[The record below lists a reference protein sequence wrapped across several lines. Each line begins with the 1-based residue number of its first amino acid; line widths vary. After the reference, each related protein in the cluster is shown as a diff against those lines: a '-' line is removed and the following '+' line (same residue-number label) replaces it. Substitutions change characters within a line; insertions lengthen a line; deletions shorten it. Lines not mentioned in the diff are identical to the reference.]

1 MHDDDDEMRFL
12 VKTAARRLGLKAHN
26 VKALQ
31 YEPVRPRWLQGPAA
45 SHPLTTQNPQ
55 VNRSYHYRKKNIPR
69 FSSWKGHRFFGGER
83 NGPNPMDRPPHF
95 SDMSSANPFG
105 PPRKKLR
112 ISREGD
118 ATVIVV
124 TPTVTVQSSAMFD
137 ESREV
142 LVSSDSNL
150 ESTYDINMEDGRA
163 NPGVITGDPYNED
176 DGEETPVTDTG
187 VVLDDNVNLNGVV
200 LDDNSNLLANALTS
214 DNDVGGYSDV
224 NPIENETSNSLPSTQ
239 PLEDATLSIVNNT
252 NATSLAVLSSA
263 NFEFPSHVPRS
274 PVPMPHT
281 PSGLYEESWTL
292 HFPADVEGH
301 KGTDERLYILDVQRL
316 FPAEDEFLQT
326 FGVKIH
332 CDLKQQPE
340 LVCINRSKFDEEIG
354 AMLGEHVDWIEKQV
368 PEETMMIYSAYD
380 TGSDNSEH
388 VNIIASFVTDTK
400 TVGNAIITTGSKR
413 ESLYY
418 LFR

>member
-1 MHDDDDEMRFL
+1 MRYL
-12 VKTAARRLGLKAHN
+12 VKTAARRLGLKAHQ

-31 YEPVRPRWLQGPAA
+31 YDPVRPRWLQGPAA

-83 NGPNPMDRPPHF
+83 TGPNPMDRPPHS
-95 SDMSSANPFG
+95 SDMNSSHPFG

-118 ATVIVV
+118 AAVVVV

-137 ESREV
+137 ESKEV

-150 ESTYDINMEDGRA
+150 ETTYDITMEDGKVT
-163 NPGVITGDPYNED
+163 GVITSDPYNED
-176 DGEETPVTDTG
+176 NAEETQLTDNG
-187 VVLDDNVNLNGVV
+187 EVLDDT
-200 LDDNSNLLANALTS
+200 SNLLANALAS

-224 NPIENETSNSLPSTQ
+224 NPILDGETSNSLPSTQ
-239 PLEDATLSIVNNT
+239 PLEDSAVLPINNT
-252 NATSLAVLSSA
+252 NALPSNTNTTSLAVLSS
-263 NFEFPSHVPRS
+263 NDFEFPSMAPRS
-274 PVPMPHT
+274 PAPMPHT
-281 PSGLYEESWTL
+281 PNGVHEESWTL

-301 KGTDERLYILDVQRL
+301 KGTDHRLYILDVQRL

-332 CDLKQQPE
+332 CDLKIRPE

-354 AMLGEHVDWIEKQV
+354 ALLGEHVDWIEKQV

-380 TGSDNSEH
+380 TGLDNSEH
-388 VNIIASFVTDTK
+388 VNIIASFVTDMK

>member
-1 MHDDDDEMRFL
+1 MRHL
-12 VKTAARRLGLKAHN
+12 VQTAARCLGLKAHN

-31 YEPVRPRWLQGPAA
+31 YEPIRPRWLQGPSA

-83 NGPNPMDRPPHF
+83 TGPNPMDRHPR
-95 SDMSSANPFG
+95 SGDVNNPFG

-112 ISREGD
+112 VSREGD
-118 ATVIVV
+118 AAVIVV
-124 TPTVTVQSSAMFD
+124 TPSIAIQSSAMFD
-137 ESREV
+137 ESREA

-150 ESTYDINMEDGRA
+150 ESTYDITMGDGKVT
-163 NPGVITGDPYNED
+163 GVITGDPYNE
-176 DGEETPVTDTG
+176 GNEETQLNDD
-187 VVLDDNVNLNGVV
+187 VLDDT
-200 LDDNSNLLANALTS
+200 SNLLANALAA
-214 DNDVGGYSDV
+214 DNDVGCYSDV
-224 NPIENETSNSLPSTQ
+224 NPLEGETSNSLPSTQ
-239 PLEDATLSIVNNT
+239 PLEDSTILAVSNASVPSNT
-252 NATSLAVLSSA
+252 NTTLAAMNSGIELASSPL
-263 NFEFPSHVPRS
+263 NPS
-274 PVPMPHT
+274 PMPHT
-281 PSGLYEESWTL
+281 PSGVHEETWTL

-301 KGTDERLYILDVQRL
+301 KGTDNRLYILDVQRL

-332 CDLKQQPE
+332 CDLDKRPE

-354 AMLGEHVDWIEKQV
+354 TLLGEHVDWIEKQV